1 MEKIINT
8 NENEKNLNGINDN
21 ILVQKYGGT
30 SVANKEKLMDVS
42 QNVIKE
48 IKKGRKLVVVVSA
61 QGKTTNKLIE
71 EEKEITE
78 NPNSREHDVL
88 VSVGEQ
94 ITISKLAMMLND
106 LGYKAKSYTGWQI
119 PIVTTSEN
127 ESARIK
133 WINSEKLRKDL
144 EDGYTIIVAGFQ
156 GVDENNNITTLGRGG
171 SDTTAVAIAASLNTR
186 CDIYTDVDGVLTADP
201 RSIENAKKINNISY
215 DEMLEFASMGAKVL
229 HNRCVEIAK
238 NYDIDLR
245 VRTVKD
251 GNPTKGTRVSDT
263 KNLETYSIN
272 GVTRDSDVCKVSV
285 FGNEKG
291 LNTYELCDIL
301 AEKNIDIDLVTLENE
316 KNINSNDIVF
326 TIKEEKIRD
335 IKEILIDNKQNLE
348 KLNIREILLED
359 GLSKITVIGIGIANK
374 VTVISKIFKILKE
387 NNIDI
392 HMINVSEI
400 KISVLVN
407 LENSNKALKEIYNY
421 FF

>member
-8 NENEKNLNGINDN
+8 NEKNLNGINDN

-42 QNVIKE
+42 QNIIKE

-374 VTVISKIFKILKE
+374 VSVISKIFKILKE

>member
-8 NENEKNLNGINDN
+8 NENEKILNGINDN

-42 QNVIKE
+42 QNIIKE

-374 VTVISKIFKILKE
+374 VSVISKIFKILKE

>member
-8 NENEKNLNGINDN
+8 NENEKILNGINDN

-42 QNVIKE
+42 QNIIKE

-127 ESARIK
+127 KSARIK
-133 WINSEKLRKDL
+133 WIDSEKLRKDL

-291 LNTYELCDIL
+291 LNIYELCDIL

>member
-42 QNVIKE
+42 QNVIRE

-106 LGYKAKSYTGWQI
+106 LGYKVKSYTGWQI

-127 ESARIK
+127 KSARIK

-374 VTVISKIFKILKE
+374 VSVISKIFKILKE

>member
-8 NENEKNLNGINDN
+8 NENEKILNGINDN

-42 QNVIKE
+42 QNIIKE

-127 ESARIK
+127 KSARIK

-291 LNTYELCDIL
+291 LNTYELCDIF

>member
-8 NENEKNLNGINDN
+8 NENEKILNGINDN

-42 QNVIKE
+42 QNIIKE

>member
-8 NENEKNLNGINDN
+8 NENEKILNGINDN

-42 QNVIKE
+42 QNIIKE

-144 EDGYTIIVAGFQ
+144 EGGYTIIVAGFQ

>member
-8 NENEKNLNGINDN
+8 NENEKILNGINDN

-42 QNVIKE
+42 QNIIRE

-374 VTVISKIFKILKE
+374 VSVISKIFKILKE

>member
-8 NENEKNLNGINDN
+8 NENEKILNGINDN

>member
-42 QNVIKE
+42 QNVIRE

-374 VTVISKIFKILKE
+374 VSVISKIFKILKE

>member
-201 RSIENAKKINNISY
+201 RSIEKAKKINNISY

-291 LNTYELCDIL
+291 LNIYELCDIL

>member
-8 NENEKNLNGINDN
+8 NENEKNSNGINDN

-201 RSIENAKKINNISY
+201 RSIENVKKINNISY

-291 LNTYELCDIL
+291 LNTYELCNIL

-374 VTVISKIFKILKE
+374 VSVISKIFKILKE

>member
-1 MEKIINT
+1 MKKIINT
-8 NENEKNLNGINDN
+8 NENEKNSNGINDN

-127 ESARIK
+127 KSARIK
-133 WINSEKLRKDL
+133 WIDSEKLRKDL

-374 VTVISKIFKILKE
+374 VSVISKIFKILKE

>member
-42 QNVIKE
+42 QNVIRE

>member
-8 NENEKNLNGINDN
+8 NENEKNSNGINDN

-42 QNVIKE
+42 QNVIRE

-171 SDTTAVAIAASLNTR
+171 SDTTAVAIATSLNTR

-374 VTVISKIFKILKE
+374 VSVISKIFKILKE

>member
-133 WINSEKLRKDL
+133 WINSEKIRKDL

-374 VTVISKIFKILKE
+374 VSVISKIFKILKE

>member
-291 LNTYELCDIL
+291 LNIYELCDIL

-374 VTVISKIFKILKE
+374 VSVISKIFKILKE

>member
-272 GVTRDSDVCKVSV
+272 GVTRDSGVCKVSV

-374 VTVISKIFKILKE
+374 VSVISKIFKILKE

>member
-1 MEKIINT
+1 MKKIINT
-8 NENEKNLNGINDN
+8 NENEKNSNGINDN

-42 QNVIKE
+42 QNVIRE

-127 ESARIK
+127 KSARIK

>member
-8 NENEKNLNGINDN
+8 NENEKILNGINDN

-42 QNVIKE
+42 QNIIKE

-133 WINSEKLRKDL
+133 WINSEKIRKDL

-374 VTVISKIFKILKE
+374 VSVISKIFKILKE

>member
-78 NPNSREHDVL
+78 NPNGREHDVL

-127 ESARIK
+127 KSARIK

-229 HNRCVEIAK
+229 HNRCVELAK

-272 GVTRDSDVCKVSV
+272 GVTRDSDVCKVSF

-374 VTVISKIFKILKE
+374 VSVISKIFKILKE

>member
-1 MEKIINT
+1 MKKIINT
-8 NENEKNLNGINDN
+8 NENEKILNGINDN

-42 QNVIKE
+42 QNIIKE

-127 ESARIK
+127 KSARIK

-291 LNTYELCDIL
+291 LNTYELCDIF

>member
-8 NENEKNLNGINDN
+8 NENKKNLNGINDN

-42 QNVIKE
+42 QNVIRE

-156 GVDENNNITTLGRGG
+156 GVDENNNITT
-171 SDTTAVAIAASLNTR
+171 
-186 CDIYTDVDGVLTADP
+186 YQ
-201 RSIENAKKINNISY
+201 
-215 DEMLEFASMGAKVL
+215 
-229 HNRCVEIAK
+229 
-238 NYDIDLR
+238 
-245 VRTVKD
+245 
-251 GNPTKGTRVSDT
+251 
-263 KNLETYSIN
+263 
-272 GVTRDSDVCKVSV
+272 
-285 FGNEKG
+285 
-291 LNTYELCDIL
+291 
-301 AEKNIDIDLVTLENE
+301 TL
-316 KNINSNDIVF
+316 
-326 TIKEEKIRD
+326 
-335 IKEILIDNKQNLE
+335 
-348 KLNIREILLED
+348 
-359 GLSKITVIGIGIANK
+359 
-374 VTVISKIFKILKE
+374 
-387 NNIDI
+387 
-392 HMINVSEI
+392 
-400 KISVLVN
+400 
-407 LENSNKALKEIYNY
+407 
-421 FF
+421 

>member
-8 NENEKNLNGINDN
+8 NENEKILNGINDN

-42 QNVIKE
+42 QNIIKE

-133 WINSEKLRKDL
+133 WINSEKIRKDL

>member
-8 NENEKNLNGINDN
+8 NENEKNSNGINDN

-144 EDGYTIIVAGFQ
+144 EDGYIIIVAGFQ

-291 LNTYELCDIL
+291 LNIYELCDIL

>member
-1 MEKIINT
+1 MKKIINT
-8 NENEKNLNGINDN
+8 NENEKNSNGINDN

-127 ESARIK
+127 KSARIK

>member
-8 NENEKNLNGINDN
+8 NENEKILNGINDN

-42 QNVIKE
+42 QNIIKE

-133 WINSEKLRKDL
+133 WINSEKIRKDL

-291 LNTYELCDIL
+291 LNIYELCDIL

>member
-8 NENEKNLNGINDN
+8 NENEKILNGINDN

-42 QNVIKE
+42 QNIIKE

-94 ITISKLAMMLND
+94 ITISKLAMMLNE

-133 WINSEKLRKDL
+133 WINSEKIRKDL